1 MSSRVYL
8 TNYAQTVQVAGYSM
22 EPSPSP
28 PLLRHAD
35 YTSTELCAWIQA
47 EVNVV
52 AQTETMQ

>member
-28 PLLRHAD
+28 PLLRYGD
-35 YTSTELCAWIQA
+35 YTSKWITS
-47 EVNVV
+47 E
-52 AQTETMQ
+52 